1 MDYKNDYIFDW
12 NIKKIKDK
20 EILNNEKESKIVMN
34 EEQKLNNKENDK
46 KNINCKDNDTLIKNE
61 NHNN

>member
-1 MDYKNDYIFDW
+1 
-12 NIKKIKDK
+12 
-20 EILNNEKESKIVMN
+20 MN